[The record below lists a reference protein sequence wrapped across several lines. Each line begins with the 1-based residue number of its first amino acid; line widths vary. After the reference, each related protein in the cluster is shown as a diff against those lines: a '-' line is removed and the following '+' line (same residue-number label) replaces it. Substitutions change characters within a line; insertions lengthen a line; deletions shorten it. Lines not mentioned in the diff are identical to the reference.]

1 MAQKRTDKDR
11 KVLKKGESQRVD
23 GTYDYRWTTRDGKRH
38 SVYASSLD
46 ELRAKEAQIQRD
58 EADGIKTGTSN
69 VTVNDMFKLWCEL
82 KRGLKDNTFR
92 NYQYMYNQYVSPDF
106 GRNRLVTVKRSDV
119 KRFYNMLVDGRV
131 LKIAT
136 VDTIHTVLHQVFQL
150 AVEDNIIRI
159 NPSDGILKELKQS
172 RNFDTEKRRALT
184 TDEQRL
190 FVDFL
195 KNSRMYNHWY
205 PIFMVML
212 GTGMRV
218 GEVTGLRW
226 CDIDMDK
233 DIINVNQTLVYYKHD
248 DGTCRFSINTPK
260 TKSGRREIPML
271 EIVKD
276 ALMKERAYQYENGIR
291 CNVSVDGYTDFVFV
305 NRFGNLQHQGTL
317 NKAIKRII
325 RDCNDE
331 LFEKDKNPK
340 VLLPRFS
347 CHNLRHTFATK
358 MCECGINIKVI
369 QEILGH
375 SDIETTMDV
384 YAEATKDFK
393 KKELGRMEIS
403 NDLWSL

>member
-1 MAQKRTDKDR
+1 
-11 KVLKKGESQRVD
+11 
-23 GTYDYRWTTRDGKRH
+23 
-38 SVYASSLD
+38 
-46 ELRAKEAQIQRD
+46 
-58 EADGIKTGTSN
+58 
-69 VTVNDMFKLWCEL
+69 
-82 KRGLKDNTFR
+82 
-92 NYQYMYNQYVSPDF
+92 MYNQYVSPDF